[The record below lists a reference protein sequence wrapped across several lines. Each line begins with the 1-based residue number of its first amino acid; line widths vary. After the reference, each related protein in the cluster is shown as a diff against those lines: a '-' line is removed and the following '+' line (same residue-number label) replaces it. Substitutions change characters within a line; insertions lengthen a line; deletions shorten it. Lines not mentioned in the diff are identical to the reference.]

1 MLLSLPDVQMV
12 LIFEDENFFGD
23 SGGAEADAA
32 AESGAHNK
40 APSAD
45 GAHVRLKLQVAQK
58 SHNFYSSRHDTVV
71 TTPPL
76 ATFGITFR
84 KGGLQHTTTHPT
96 QPSSHPQ

>member
-1 MLLSLPDVQMV
+1 MV

-45 GAHVRLKLQVAQK
+45 GAHVR
-58 SHNFYSSRHDTVV
+58 HSSCKWHKTHTTLLSYIHDTIDIP
-71 TTPPL
+71 PPL
-76 ATFGITFR
+76 SIFGVTSV
-84 KGGLQHTTTHPT
+84 KEGH
-96 QPSSHPQ
+96 